1 MLPASRHLLP
11 VIGVDIHIVLIPT
24 PGGPVP
30 TPIPHPYIGL
40 VFDPMDYIPKIG
52 ATVNVNFIPRGNAGT
67 GGMLGSKVHIPMG
80 GPFAMAPT
88 IGHDSNNFFGSNR
101 VTAEGS
107 YFSAGGFMVMTCNDV
122 GMPLTAKPGKKFKP
136 MLSKYLPTSATIP
149 IPAGKPIIVGG
160 PYVPDLMAML
170 KSWAMSFG
178 FGALMKAG
186 GKALKAGGKALK
198 KVLTKLNHAVCKK
211 FKCTQSLS
219 KFLCKH
225 GFEPVNLIT
234 GSVLYEG
241 TDFEIAGPIPI
252 KWERNWYSDASREGI
267 LGYGTHCCYDL
278 SLEIFDDENAIGVIL
293 PDGRA
298 VGFPLLLVKDEKF
311 YHRSEKLTLTCIS
324 SNAYSLFDH
333 KSRLTYLFNHVSKT
347 VFKPISLS
355 NAGGLSVKFFY
366 NDNNTLSKIIDT
378 AGREVNITLD
388 KKNRAIRVEAE
399 HRGFSRKLVEYTYN
413 DAGDLIGITDAFGKT
428 TSIRYENHLMVE
440 KTDRN
445 GQTFYWEYDG
455 NKTGARCVH
464 TWGDGGILEGRIE
477 YGASHNIVTNSLGQ
491 CKVYYYDGNDLCVKE
506 VDALGNTVFH
516 EYTDFMEPY
525 RDIDE
530 EGNITGYT
538 YDDRGNLKS
547 VQKPD
552 GSTITYMYDADG
564 QLLLFVDAEGKSTGC
579 VYKNNFLTTVV
590 AADKAVTSYEH
601 YANGLLKSIKN
612 NKGQKTELFYDADY
626 NLIKVLLP
634 DGTTGQWHYDEW
646 GRCISA
652 INPENAEQYFNYD
665 ALDRVTSIK
674 KYDGNHVK
682 LKYNAYDQVI
692 FAEDAQHKVKFEYT
706 PLGSLKLREE
716 NGVAIRFG
724 YDTEERLV
732 TILNEHNESYRFYYD
747 ATGKIVTETGF
758 DNIQRNYIRD
768 RAGKV
773 IRVNRPAN
781 KFTDYEYDFAG
792 RLTRSQHNDGSWET
806 YSYNRNGQLIEAVN
820 ENSRVALLRDDA
832 GRIIK
837 EVQDDHIVE
846 STYDELGKRITVK
859 SSLGADV
866 TITRNEAGFVSAL
879 NAKNNAGSEWNVL
892 YKYNALGFETERTLP
907 GKITSTFKYDNG
919 GHPAEHI
926 ISNRSE
932 TVRHRSYTWNVND
945 RLQKMVNELTNGAV
959 SYGHDDFG
967 NLAWAKYEDG
977 QYDYRLPDKVGN
989 LYRTK
994 EQKDRKYGP
1003 GGRLLENKGSTYYY
1017 DDEGN
1022 LIKKQLPGGK
1032 EWQYKWNSSGM
1043 LQKVIRPDGGEVSFE
1058 YDALGRRTSKIY
1070 NNEIT
1075 RFVWDGNTPLHEWK
1089 YKFSDRPKTVVDE
1102 YGELS
1107 KDKPEPTDN
1116 ITTWIFDEG
1125 TFKPAAKV
1133 ENNKVQSI
1141 ITDYLGTPVE
1151 MFDTDGNQTWSVDY
1165 DIYGKIRKQNEGN
1178 AIDCPFRYQG
1188 QYEDEETG
1196 LYYNRFRYYSAEEGI
1211 YFSQDPIKTL
1221 AGYNFYSYVKSTCS
1235 WIDPFGL
1242 EDIWYRATSSNDM
1255 ANLDAGSGLI
1265 PKNPGASATPM
1276 EHVLNGSTDGYG
1288 DQYISL
1294 TKDRG
1299 LAENWATRSGTDVV
1313 EVDLDQVSN
1322 RKIDLSTGEGRTSN
1336 LGDVTKAP
1344 PGSDLHTANR
1354 QARGAQELLVEGPID
1369 QKAVVKRYKCP

>member
-24 PGGPVP
+24 PAGPIP

-107 YFSAGGFMVMTCNDV
+107 YFSAAGFMVMTCNDV

-136 MLSKYLPTSATIP
+136 SFSKYLPTSATIP
-149 IPAGKPIIVGG
+149 IPGGKPIIVGG

-170 KSWAMSFG
+170 MSLAMSFG
-178 FGALMKAG
+178 MGALLKAG
-186 GKALKAGGKALK
+186 KGALKKIAAKVKALKAKLTKSLK
-198 KVLTKLNHAVCKK
+198 KLRCKLG
-211 FKCTQSLS
+211 L
-219 KFLCKH
+219 
-225 GFEPVNLIT
+225 EPVNLIT
-234 GSVLYEG
+234 GSVVYDG
-241 TDFEIAGPIPI
+241 VDFEIAGPIPV
-252 KWERNWYSDASREGI
+252 KWERSWYSDSSNEGL
-267 LGYGTHCCYDL
+267 LGYGTHCSYEL
-278 SLEIFDDENAIGVIL
+278 LLEIFEDENIITVTL

-298 VGFPLLLVKDEKF
+298 AGFSLLVAKGEKF
-311 YHRSEKLTLTCIS
+311 YNRSEKLTLT
-324 SNAYSLFDH
+324 YRGGDTYEMFDH
-333 KSRLTYLFNHVSKT
+333 ESRLTWLFNHVSKN
-347 VFKPISLS
+347 VFKPVSLS

-366 NDNNTLSKIIDT
+366 NEKDVLNKIIDT
-378 AGREVNITLD
+378 AGREINITLD
-388 KKNRAIRVEAE
+388 KKNRAVKVEAE
-399 HRGFSRKLVEYTYN
+399 HKGFSRKLVEYSYN
-413 DAGDLIGITDAFGKT
+413 DAGDLIGITDANGKT

-445 GQTFYWEYDG
+445 GQTFYWKYDG
-455 NKTGARCVH
+455 SKTGARCIH
-464 TWGDGGILEGRIE
+464 TWGDGGILEGHIQ
-477 YGASHNIVTNSLGQ
+477 YNKGHNIVTNSLGEG
-491 CKVYYYDGNDLCVKE
+491 KTYYYDENDLCIKE

-530 EGNITGYT
+530 EGNVTGYT
-538 YDDRGNLKS
+538 YDDRGNLKT

-552 GSTITYMYDADG
+552 GSTTTYLYDADDR
-564 QLLLFVDAEGKSTGC
+564 LLLYVDAEGKSTGC
-579 VYKNNFLTTVV
+579 VYKDNFLSMVV
-590 AADKAVTSYEH
+590 AADKAVTTYEH
-601 YANGLLKSIKN
+601 FDNGLIKSIKN
-612 NKGQKTELFYDADY
+612 NKGQKTELFYDADH

-634 DGTTGQWHYDEW
+634 DGATGEWHYDEW

-652 INPENAEQYFNYD
+652 INPEKAVQYFNYD
-665 ALDRVTSIK
+665 ALDRVTGIK
-674 KYDGNHVK
+674 KYDGNNVK

-732 TILNEHNESYRFYYD
+732 NILNEHNETYGFSYD
-747 ATGKIVTETGF
+747 ATGKIVVETGF
-758 DNIQRNYIRD
+758 DSIQRNYIRD

-781 KFTDYEYDFAG
+781 KFTDYEYDYAG
-792 RLTRSQHNDGSWET
+792 RLTRAEHNDGSWET

-820 ENSRVALLRDDA
+820 EKAHVALLRDDA

-837 EVQDDHIVE
+837 EVQDGHTVE
-846 STYDELGKRITVK
+846 SSYDELGKRIAVK
-859 SSLGADV
+859 SSLGANV
-866 TITRNEAGFVSAL
+866 KLSRNESGFVSQL
-879 NAKNNAGSEWNVL
+879 EAKNNEGNEWNVL
-892 YKYNALGFETERTLP
+892 YKYNALGFETERILP
-907 GKITSTFKYDNG
+907 GGISSAFKYDKG

-926 ISNRSE
+926 VKSRTE
-932 TVRHRSYTWNVND
+932 TVRHRSYSWNVNE

-994 EQKDRKYGP
+994 ERSDRKYGA
-1003 GGRLLENKGSTYYY
+1003 GGRLLESKGAKYFY

-1022 LIKKQLPGGK
+1022 LIQKQLPDGK
-1032 EWQYKWNSSGM
+1032 EWKYNWYGSGM
-1043 LQKVIRPDGGEVSFE
+1043 LQKVIRPDANEVSFE
-1058 YDALGRRTSKIY
+1058 YDALGRRTSKTF
-1070 NNEIT
+1070 NQDIT
-1075 RFVWDGNTPLHEWK
+1075 RWAWDGNTPLHEWK
-1089 YKFSDRPKTVVDE
+1089 YKLTERPVAVVDE
-1102 YGELS
+1102 YGEIT
-1107 KDKPEPTDN
+1107 KDKPEPTEN
-1116 ITTWIFDEG
+1116 IITWIFDEG

-1151 MFDTDGNQTWSVDY
+1151 MFDADGNQTWSVDY
-1165 DIYGKIRKQNEGN
+1165 DIYGKVRKQHTGN
-1178 AIDCPFRYQG
+1178 TIDCPFRYQG

-1196 LYYNRFRYYSAEEGI
+1196 LYYNRFRYYSAEEGM
-1211 YFSQDPIKTL
+1211 YFSQDPIRL
-1221 AGYNFYSYVKSTCS
+1221 SGGMSIYSYVDNCHSYV
-1235 WIDPFGL
+1235 DPFGL
-1242 EDIWYRATSSNDM
+1242 AIIPTVTTGSNGEITTAKATVTSNDLGTGTNTNSSSRSY
-1255 ANLDAGSGLI
+1255 ARDLGDSSDDAGHMIGKQLGGSGGKANVFPQNVNLNRGQFAQFEGKVADLTAKTGKVEI
-1265 PKNPGASATPM
+1265 TITFRYDNGGTRPTHIDYEAVACDGTKISRSFKNPC
-1276 EHVLNGSTDGYG
+1276 N
-1288 DQYISL
+1288 
-1294 TKDRG
+1294 
-1299 LAENWATRSGTDVV
+1299 
-1313 EVDLDQVSN
+1313 
-1322 RKIDLSTGEGRTSN
+1322 
-1336 LGDVTKAP
+1336 
-1344 PGSDLHTANR
+1344 
-1354 QARGAQELLVEGPID
+1354 
-1369 QKAVVKRYKCP
+1369 